1 MFQVCV
7 AGARLCVKTRRWG
20 SDERGS
26 VGVLFAIM
34 LLVLLMSVAGAL
46 DLTRWAAAR
55 SHTLTA
61 ADAAVLAGARA
72 LQVDNEDVS
81 GAIAAAMRYYK
92 ENTRNRR
99 VVDDTIRFRTADENK
114 AMQATGQAYIETP
127 FLSIIGI
134 ARMPL
139 IKQSE
144 ATIAEAVISSGK
156 EAQVEIAM
164 MLDVTGSMTG
174 QKLDDL
180 KAAAKDLID
189 IVMLP
194 TSKEVRIALVPFS
207 GAVRL
212 ERDLAARVVGGGP
225 PRYKFTDR
233 VGVRHNWMRDPRCAT
248 ERTGPSAF
256 TDEAPKGQD
265 KLGPYYSSD
274 GMCTPWT
281 ATLTPLTDSKSQLID
296 QIDSYEPGGQTAGH
310 LGTAW
315 AWYMLS
321 PNWAKVMP
329 AKSRAG
335 PYGQTGLTKVAILMT
350 DGEYNIQYCNG
361 VMTSAI
367 NCMSPNGGSMRQ
379 AEQLC
384 KNMKESGITVFT
396 IGFDLWRHGDQAQM
410 LEKCASNPAN
420 YFNAESGDA
429 LRQAFRDIAV
439 RITPL
444 RLTK

>member
-7 AGARLCVKTRRWG
+7 AGARLCAKARRWG
-20 SDERGS
+20 CDEGGS
-26 VGVLFAIM
+26 VGVLFALM
-34 LLVLLMSVAGAL
+34 LMVLLMSVAGAL
-46 DLTRWAAAR
+46 DISRWAAAR
-55 SHTLTA
+55 SHTLSA

-72 LQVDNEDVS
+72 LQIDNDDVA

-99 VVDDTIRFRTADENK
+99 VVDDTVRFRTADKNK

-134 ARMPL
+134 PRMPL

-156 EAQVEIAM
+156 DAQVEIAM
-164 MLDVTGSMTG
+164 MLDVTGSMAG
-174 QKLDDL
+174 HKLDDL
-180 KAAAKDLID
+180 KEAAKDLID

-194 TSKEVRIALVPFS
+194 TSIDVRIALVPFS

-212 ERDLAARVVGGGP
+212 ERNLALRVVSGGR
-225 PRYKFTDR
+225 PRYAFTDR
-233 VGVRHNWMRDPRCAT
+233 LGARRNWVRDPLCAT
-248 ERTGPSAF
+248 ERTGESAF

-281 ATLTPLTDSKSQLID
+281 ATLTPLTDSKSLLMD
-296 QIDSYEPGGQTAGH
+296 QIDSYEPGGLTAGH

-315 AWYMLS
+315 VWYMLS
-321 PNWAKVMP
+321 PNWARVMP

-335 PYGQTGLTKVAILMT
+335 AYGQTGLSKIAILMT
-350 DGEYNIQYCNG
+350 DGEYNVQYCNG
-361 VMTSAI
+361 VNTSDI
-367 NCMSPNGGSMRQ
+367 GCMSPNGSSMEQ

-384 KNMKESGITVFT
+384 KNMKASGITVFT
-396 IGFDLWRHGDQAQM
+396 IGFDLYRDGRQARM
-410 LEKCASNPAN
+410 LEECASSPAN